1 VTSPEPVSPFP
12 RTVVPADPRQE
23 QTLTTTIPTA
33 KNWLCK
39 AGRHHWI
46 GVEDD
51 NPEMRGQAHL
61 ECTRC
66 GKVMDP
72 PSYGPM
78 PPSVLGPGVAGG

>member
-1 VTSPEPVSPFP
+1 M
-12 RTVVPADPRQE
+12 
-23 QTLTTTIPTA
+23 TTTIPTA

-46 GVEDD
+46 GVQDD

>member
-1 VTSPEPVSPFP
+1 MTDGHSGKDW
-12 RTVVPADPRQE
+12 RCR
-23 QTLTTTIPTA
+23 
-33 KNWLCK
+33 

-46 GVEDD
+46 GVQDD